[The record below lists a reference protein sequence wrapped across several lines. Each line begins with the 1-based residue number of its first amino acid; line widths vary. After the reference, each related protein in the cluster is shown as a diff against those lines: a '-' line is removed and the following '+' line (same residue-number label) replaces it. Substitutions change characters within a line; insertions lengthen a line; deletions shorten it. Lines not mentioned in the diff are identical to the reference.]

1 MTMTKKYKIL
11 GKFIKDMSSETKD
24 IETYLFVKD
33 HIAKYQLGIDINS
46 KALKNKLIEISTT
59 LKFEDKTESKSKS
72 HFEVTFS
79 TIVKIDE
86 GVKYEI
92 YKDHLGYPTFGIG
105 HLITE
110 NDPEHGEPD
119 GTEISEERVNEVFET
134 DVAKF
139 VSESK
144 ILFPDLDDLPDVAQQ
159 VIVNMAFNMGRPRL
173 SKFKNFIAGVND
185 RDWTRAAEEMMDSRW
200 ATQVGDRAIRL
211 RNQILTLV

>member
-1 MTMTKKYKIL
+1 MNIDAL
-11 GKFIKDMSSETKD
+11 RE
-24 IETYLFVKD
+24 
-33 HIAKYQLGIDINS
+33 QL
-46 KALKNKLIEISTT
+46 
-59 LKFEDKTESKSKS
+59 
-72 HFEVTFS
+72 
-79 TIVKIDE
+79 KIDE

-110 NDPEHGEPD
+110 NDPEHGKPD
-119 GTEISEERVNEVFET
+119 GTKISEDRVNEIFET

-139 VSESK
+139 VSEAK

-211 RNQILTLV
+211 RNQILTLA

>member
-1 MTMTKKYKIL
+1 MN
-11 GKFIKDMSSETKD
+11 
-24 IETYLFVKD
+24 IEALRE
-33 HIAKYQLGIDINS
+33 QL
-46 KALKNKLIEISTT
+46 
-59 LKFEDKTESKSKS
+59 
-72 HFEVTFS
+72 
-79 TIVKIDE
+79 KIDE

-110 NDPEHGEPD
+110 NDPEHGKPD
-119 GTEISEERVNEVFET
+119 GTEISEDRVNEIFET

-139 VSESK
+139 VIEAK

-211 RNQILTLV
+211 RNQILTLI

>member
-1 MTMTKKYKIL
+1 MN
-11 GKFIKDMSSETKD
+11 
-24 IETYLFVKD
+24 IEALRE
-33 HIAKYQLGIDINS
+33 QL
-46 KALKNKLIEISTT
+46 K
-59 LKFEDKTESKSKS
+59 
-72 HFEVTFS
+72 V
-79 TIVKIDE
+79 DE

-119 GTEISEERVNEVFET
+119 GTEISEDRVNEVFET

-211 RNQILTLV
+211 RNQILTLA